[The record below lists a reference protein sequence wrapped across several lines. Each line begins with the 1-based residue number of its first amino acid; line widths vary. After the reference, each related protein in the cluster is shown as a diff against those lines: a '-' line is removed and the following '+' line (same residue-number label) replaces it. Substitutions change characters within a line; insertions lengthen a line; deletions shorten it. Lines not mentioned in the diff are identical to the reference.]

1 MTSNNPKQHLSLFAL
16 AMMAIISVDSL
27 RNLPIAAQ
35 YGFSLVTFYT
45 IAGLFFFL
53 PLTWVT
59 SQLATQYPK
68 MGGSYIWIREAFGHG
83 WGHFAVCLQW
93 LYNIIWYPTI
103 FAFITA
109 TLAALITEDLEHSK
123 WFVLSTSLILFWVL
137 SFVHSRGIRF
147 SSWISI
153 VSALIGTLIPM
164 MIIIALALFWLVSG
178 KTSAT
183 VLNGHSIW
191 PSLHDMKNMGFF
203 SNILFSLMGIE
214 VIAVHAGHVLN
225 PREAYPKALTISAIL
240 ILLTL
245 AFSSM
250 ALCVIMPVEKITLVT
265 GLMDML
271 ELFFAAYHLKHI
283 SWLIAVCIMIGGLG
297 IASSWM
303 IGLAR
308 SLHISLS
315 SMNVPNWMQTLNR
328 HQVPAGI
335 LFFQAVV
342 YSLLLFSFLCFTSL
356 NDAYWVLSAA
366 TAQFALLYYVILF
379 CAAMKLCRQRKQ
391 TRMNHMLARVL
402 PLLGCIMCVIGL
414 IAGFIPPDLS
424 F

>member
-1 MTSNNPKQHLSLFAL
+1 MTTNPSHKQQLGLFAL

-35 YGFSLVTFYT
+35 YGFSLVTFYS

-109 TLAALITEDLEHSK
+109 TLAALMTKDLEHSK

-153 VSALIGTLIPM
+153 VSALLGTLIPM
-164 MIIIALALFWLVSG
+164 MIIIGLAVYWLASG
-178 KTSAT
+178 KPSAT
-183 VLNGHSIW
+183 ALNWHSVW
-191 PSLHDMKNMGFF
+191 PSLHDMKNIGFF
-203 SNILFSLMGIE
+203 SNILFSLLGIE
-214 VIAVHAGHVLN
+214 VIAVYAGNVSN
-225 PREAYPKALTISAIL
+225 PRVVYPKALTISAII

-245 AFSSM
+245 MFSSM
-250 ALCVIMPVEKITLVT
+250 AVCVIMPVEKVTLVT

-271 ELFFAAYHLKHI
+271 ELFFSAYHIKHI
-283 SWLIAVCIMIGGLG
+283 SWIIGICIIVGGLG

-303 IGLAR
+303 IGLAK
-308 SLHISLS
+308 SLHISMS
-315 SMNVPNWMQTLNR
+315 SMNAPAWMQKLNR
-328 HQVPAGI
+328 HQAPSGI
-335 LFFQAVV
+335 LFFQATV
-342 YSLLLFSFLCFTSL
+342 YSLLLFSFLYFPSI
-356 NDAYWVLSAA
+356 NDAYWILSAA

-379 CAAMKLCRQRKQ
+379 CAAMKLFRHKTQNPLNRRLSQ
-391 TRMNHMLARVL
+391 VL
-402 PLLGCIMCVIGL
+402 PILGCLMCVIGL
-414 IAGFIPPDLS
+414 VVGFIPPSL
-424 F
+424 